1 MPTPDPNR
9 LQFPSQSRARAA
21 DRRKV
26 LIAGVILAAVF
37 LALVPFAK
45 VRLPEVPTFIPVYQ
59 GALAI
64 GDLATA
70 VLLYAQFNRLRSR
83 SLLLLAGGYLFAAL
97 MAVIHALTFP
107 GLFAPDGLLGA
118 GPQTTA
124 WLYMFWHGGFPTMVV
139 LYGLL
144 KDRIGADQPDHTAL
158 VINILTVLMAVGVLT
173 LVATVGAPRLPPIMA
188 GNTYT
193 PLMIGVVTAVWAFS
207 LAAFLVLWLRMPYSV
222 LDIWLML
229 VMAAWM
235 FEVAL
240 SAVLNAGRF
249 DVGFYAGRLFGLA
262 AGTYVLIMLLLRKGR
277 SL

>member
-1 MPTPDPNR
+1 MPPPDPEQLR
-9 LQFPSQSRARAA
+9 FPSLARARAA
-21 DRRKV
+21 DRRKLLVAGLV
-26 LIAGVILAAVF
+26 LAVVF
-37 LALVPFAK
+37 VAVVPFAK
-45 VRLPEVPTFIPVYQ
+45 VQLPEVWAFLPAYQ

-64 GDLATA
+64 GDLVTA
-70 VLLYAQFNRLRSR
+70 VLLYAQFNRLRSQ

-107 GLFAPDGLLGA
+107 RLFAPEGLLGG

-124 WLYMFWHGGFPTMVV
+124 WLYMFWHGGFPAMVV
-139 LYGLL
+139 LYSLL
-144 KDRIGADQPDHTAL
+144 KDRNGVERPDHTAL
-158 VINILTVLMAVGVLT
+158 AINILAVLVAVAALT

-188 GNTYT
+188 GNAYT
-193 PLMIGVVTAVWAFS
+193 PLMVGVVTAVWAFS
-207 LAAFLVLWLRMPYSV
+207 LAAFLVLWLRMPHSV

-229 VMAAWM
+229 VMASWM

-262 AGTYVLIMLLLRKGR
+262 AGTYVLIMLLLRRDR
-277 SL
+277 SP